1 MIDHGQGRRA
11 RGYTLL
17 EVMVALV
24 VFAIISVATGFAM
37 SMALRNDARVRSRT
51 DASEEARSVLSVL
64 VKDLRNAYASAGNS
78 NSCFVAT
85 GGDDREV
92 LRLTTSNVRLRRPP
106 TSDATLETPPP
117 PQSDVVI
124 VTYFL
129 NHSEQTLY
137 RTVTPEPSDDTAAE
151 PPGADLLSRRVTGLT
166 LRLVS
171 SDGSDR
177 SEWSYEPA
185 TAAIG
190 AADAATAQ
198 GDTEL
203 PVMVEVTVELAGR
216 AGAMNTASA
225 MVKII
230 TPTPQERG
238 QAPATAATPS
248 TGSRMAPVA
257 ARAAA
262 GLPAHPAAPG
272 WRP

>member
-1 MIDHGQGRRA
+1 MIHHGHGRRA

-51 DASEEARSVLSVL
+51 DAAEEARSVLSVL
-64 VKDLRNAYASAGNS
+64 IKDLRNAYASAGNS
-78 NSCFVAT
+78 NSCFLAT
-85 GGDDREV
+85 GGDDGEV

-106 TSDATLETPPP
+106 TSDAAPEAPPP
-117 PQSDVVI
+117 PQSDVGI
-124 VTYFL
+124 VTYYL

-137 RTVTPEPSDDTAAE
+137 RTVTSEPSDDMATE
-151 PPGADLLSRRVTGLT
+151 PPGADLLSRRVMGLT

-185 TAAIG
+185 TAATG
-190 AADAATAQ
+190 AADTATAQ

-203 PVMVEVTVELAGR
+203 PVMAEVMVELAGR
-216 AGAMNTASA
+216 AGATNTASA

-230 TPTPQERG
+230 TPSPQERG

-248 TGSRMAPVA
+248 TGTRKAA
-257 ARAAA
+257 IGARAAK
-262 GLPAHPAAPG
+262 GLPAHPGAPG